1 MLARSSRARG
11 SAENKNWS
19 FYAIYTANRCDEG
32 IWRGRGRTISMFSSD
47 MAHAVSRGGTAR
59 LLPDSLCADYI
70 CLRA

>member
-1 MLARSSRARG
+1 MLARSFRARG

-47 MAHAVSRGGTAR
+47 IAHAVSPDVGEGATAKV
-59 LLPDSLCADYI
+59 PA
-70 CLRA
+70 ANTAG